1 MRNLVVGAA
10 LSLGAFFAWLVAM
23 HWRERPWFDRPGF
36 ARWRGFDALAALLRW
51 ALFGAGLL
59 ALWERSETAA
69 AIALAVFLAGW
80 GWRLAARSAALKRR
94 AMRRALA
101 ELRLRHPGEPETE
114 LLVRL
119 VLATHPR
126 WGEEL
131 VRQMVLDFPN
141 LDDMARVVARMEQGY
156 RGFK

>member
-1 MRNLVVGAA
+1 MTVLLGGAA
-10 LSLGAFFAWLVAM
+10 FCLGAFFVWLVAT
-23 HWRERPWFDRPGF
+23 HLRERAWFDRPGV
-36 ARWRGFDALAALLRW
+36 ARWRGFDALASLLRW
-51 ALFGAGLL
+51 GLFAAGLL
-59 ALWERSETAA
+59 ALSARSGTAA

-80 GWRLAARSAALKRR
+80 GWRLVARSATLKRR

-114 LLVRL
+114 LIVRL

-131 VRQMVLDFPN
+131 VRQMVLDFPD

-156 RGFK
+156 RGFR